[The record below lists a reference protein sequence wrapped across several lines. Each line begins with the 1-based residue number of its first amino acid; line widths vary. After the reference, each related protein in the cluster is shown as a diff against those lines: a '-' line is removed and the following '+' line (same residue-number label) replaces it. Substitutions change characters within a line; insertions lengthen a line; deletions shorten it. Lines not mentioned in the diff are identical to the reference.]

1 MQSEEG
7 KLQNA
12 NLNTQI
18 QINKYMTQLYK
29 SYRSKIDK
37 TKAAASNKAFKT
49 KTMISEPAKSATS
62 TAKHEEIPK
71 L

>member
-29 SYRSKIDK
+29 SYRNKIDK
-37 TKAAASNKAFKT
+37 SKAVVSNKAFKT
-49 KTMISEPAKSATS
+49 MVSEPAKSATS
-62 TAKHEEIPK
+62 TVKH
-71 L
+71 